1 MKERGEAFCS
11 VGKRRICESKAETDA
26 LIANYFLHTC
36 TEFADVRNCHIYMD
50 VVMCRLNS
58 YFPHRKREISGKTD
72 RKG

>member
-36 TEFADVRNCHIYMD
+36 TEFADVRNCHNYMD
-50 VVMCRLNS
+50 LS
-58 YFPHRKREISGKTD
+58 IKLLFPPL
-72 RKG
+72 